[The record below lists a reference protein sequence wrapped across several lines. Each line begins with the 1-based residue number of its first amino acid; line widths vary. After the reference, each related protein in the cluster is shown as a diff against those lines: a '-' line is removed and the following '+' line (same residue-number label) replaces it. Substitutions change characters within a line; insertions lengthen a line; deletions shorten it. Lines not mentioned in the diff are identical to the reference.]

1 MFLSIVF
8 WQQSKNRII
17 YGARFISALFFP
29 AVPLQSCPEKSQ
41 IWGHGDRLLCC
52 LVLLPSS
59 MVPSEMT
66 EITRFIQVF
75 SSHLPAWQC
84 CLTWLANCKLL
95 AAWETVPDILWLFSV
110 EPQLLCCLIT
120 GLCDILTT
128 LCFCLCSAASFP
140 IPFTSALKG
149 TCPYRLITPPQ
160 KLFFHFYLSSSIP

>member
-1 MFLSIVF
+1 MGFIKNFPLLRMFLSIVF

-95 AAWETVPDILWLFSV
+95 AAWETVSLTSSGCSVLNLSFYCVASSLGYVISSQLFAFV
-110 EPQLLCCLIT
+110 CAQLPLFLYHLQVHWKAHVPT
-120 GLCDILTT
+120 GI
-128 LCFCLCSAASFP
+128 
-140 IPFTSALKG
+140 
-149 TCPYRLITPPQ
+149 
-160 KLFFHFYLSSSIP
+160 